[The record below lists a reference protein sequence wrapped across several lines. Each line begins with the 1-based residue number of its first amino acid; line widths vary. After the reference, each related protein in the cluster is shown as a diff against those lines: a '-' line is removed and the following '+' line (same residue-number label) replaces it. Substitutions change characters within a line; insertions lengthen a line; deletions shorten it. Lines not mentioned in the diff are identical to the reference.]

1 MRKCGNVG
9 HPLPATRYPAP
20 GTRYPVPD
28 GYMLSRMRRAVL
40 LAILGLA
47 VSPLAAQQAPDYD
60 FLIRGGR
67 VIDPKNGVDGVRD
80 VAIKDG
86 KIAAVQA
93 QIPAARA
100 MKAVDATGFVVTPG
114 LIDIHVHVFP
124 GEKLRDYAGGD
135 WSVYPDGF
143 TLRSCVTTVTDA
155 GTSGW
160 RNFPDFKRRIV
171 DQAKTRVTALLN
183 IVGNGMGSGKIEQN
197 AEDMDGE
204 ATAAMALQH
213 KGVVVGIKS
222 AHYNGADW
230 KPYEQAVIA
239 GTKADIP
246 VMIDFGGNVR
256 AGRTLMDLFT
266 KYLRPGDIFTHMYGG
281 VRGEYDA
288 DAKGPSAAMIAG
300 RKRGILFDVGHG
312 GTSLRYSAAV
322 PMIEAGF
329 VPDSISTDLHTSSMN
344 SAMKDMLNVMGKMMT
359 MGLSLTDVV
368 KMSTANPAR
377 QIKQDTLGH
386 LGVGAAADVAV
397 LRVDKGRFGYVDFTG
412 GRMEGTQRL
421 TCEMTVRDGKVVYDL
436 NGLIAQPW
444 DKLPANSR
452 GGDPKW
458 DNTRGH

>member
-1 MRKCGNVG
+1 
-9 HPLPATRYPAP
+9 
-20 GTRYPVPD
+20 
-28 GYMLSRMRRAVL
+28 MRRAVFL
-40 LAILGLA
+40 CILGLA

-60 FLIRGGR
+60 FLIKGGR
-67 VIDPKNGVDGVRD
+67 VIDPKNNVDAVRD

-93 QIPAARA
+93 QIPATRA
-100 MKAVDATGFVVTPG
+100 LKAVDATGLVVTPG
-114 LIDIHVHVFP
+114 LLDIHVHVFP
-124 GEKLRDYAGGD
+124 GEKPGDYAGGD
-135 WSVYPDGF
+135 WSVFPDGF

-160 RNFPDFKRRIV
+160 RNFPDFKKRII
-171 DQAKTRVTALLN
+171 DRSRTRVTALLN

-197 AEDMDGE
+197 SDDMDGE
-204 ATAAMALQH
+204 ATAALALQH

-222 AHYNGADW
+222 AHYNGGDW

-256 AGRTLMDLFT
+256 AGRTLMDLFM

-288 DAKGPSAAMIAG
+288 EAKGPSAAMVEG
-300 RKRGILFDVGHG
+300 RKRGIIYDVGHG
-312 GTSLRYSAAV
+312 GTSFRYSAAV
-322 PMIEAGF
+322 PMIKKGF
-329 VPDSISTDLHTSSMN
+329 LPDSISTDLHTSSMN
-344 SAMKDMLNVMGKMMT
+344 SAMKDMLNVMGKMMA
-359 MGLSLTDVV
+359 MGLTLPDVIR
-368 KMSTANPAR
+368 MSTSNPAR
-377 QIKQDTLGH
+377 QIKQESLGH
-386 LGVGAAADVAV
+386 LGVGATADVSV
-397 LRVDKGRFGYVDFTG
+397 LRVEKGRFGYVDFTG
-412 GRMEGTQRL
+412 GKLEGTQRL
-421 TCEMTVRDGKVVYDL
+421 GCEMTVRDGKVVYDL